1 MKKIL
6 LSASAI
12 IFLISC
18 GGGQKPNSEESKNTP
33 VNSTTQKQVEK
44 VCKKGYDKKSTK
56 IAFGGFKTTQ
66 KVEVKGY
73 FKKFT
78 IESTNI
84 ADTPEDIF
92 DNSTISIPTDYIET
106 NDIGRNRRLREE
118 YFGKMKSTQNITG
131 KIMKFNKD
139 SNKVNVE
146 LTINEVSKVVGF
158 DYNIV
163 GDTLTLDGTIDII
176 DFDGSSAL
184 KAINKACEVLHK
196 GADGISKTWSEANIY
211 ISTVIKET
219 CE

>member
-1 MKKIL
+1 
-6 LSASAI
+6 
-12 IFLISC
+12 
-18 GGGQKPNSEESKNTP
+18 
-33 VNSTTQKQVEK
+33 
-44 VCKKGYDKKSTK
+44 
-56 IAFGGFKTTQ
+56 
-66 KVEVKGY
+66 
-73 FKKFT
+73 
-78 IESTNI
+78 
-84 ADTPEDIF
+84 
-92 DNSTISIPTDYIET
+92 
-106 NDIGRNRRLREE
+106 
-118 YFGKMKSTQNITG
+118 MKSTQNITG